1 MCKITKENDS
11 LQRQTE
17 NKDENS
23 QKIVC
28 NENVPELRFPE
39 FEEEWK
45 EHEFGTLFTIKNGLN
60 KGKEYFNHGTP
71 ILNYIDV
78 NKRIINSKNT
88 IEGTVEVSAEEI
100 KRYCVKNNDLFLT
113 RTSETSDEIG
123 LTSSYNGDSNNTVFS
138 GFILRARPKKQDIN
152 SLFYAYYLR
161 TNKMRFNIIKYSSIT
176 TRALI
181 NSKNLSKMRVKLPD
195 YNEQKKISTFL
206 SAIDKKIGF
215 MEKKHTLYQNIKK
228 YFLDNLFP
236 HEKMD
241 IPNLSFKEYSNIWKQ
256 IKLKQIIYKGK
267 AGGTPKSSIK
277 EYYNGNI
284 PFLSIN
290 DMTNE
295 GKYITYTEK
304 SITEKGL
311 KNSSAWLVP
320 EKSLLYSMYASVGF
334 VSINNIPLT
343 TSQAIFNIIFKEH
356 VNLEFMYYY
365 LTFYKQYLHRYI
377 ETGTQGN
384 LNAKLIK
391 NFKIKIPSKEEQRKI
406 ADFLS
411 LIDTYIEIN
420 KEKLNHLKQFKK
432 GLLQK
437 MFC

>member
-1 MCKITKENDS
+1 MCEITKENDS

-17 NKDENS
+17 NKDEDS
-23 QKIVC
+23 QKIQC
-28 NENVPELRFPE
+28 NKNIPELRFPE
-39 FEEEWK
+39 FEGEWEDNKIDYFFKISVAGDLKKEELSK
-45 EHEFGTLFTIKNGLN
+45 FKINEFKYPVYGNALEKKGLLGYYEN
-60 KGKEYFNHGTP
+60 YKYEENNITVTARGNLGVALLRKKPFNAVGRLI
-71 ILNYIDV
+71 ILIPKTELNSYYV
-78 NKRIINSKNT
+78 TQYINSKFK
-88 IEGTVEVSAEEI
+88 IYVESTGVPQLTAPSFRLNKI
-100 KRYCVKNNDLFLT
+100 K
-113 RTSETSDEIG
+113 I
-123 LTSSYNGDSNNTVFS
+123 
-138 GFILRARPKKQDIN
+138 PK
-152 SLFYAYYLR
+152 L
-161 TNKMRFNIIKYSSIT
+161 
-176 TRALI
+176 
-181 NSKNLSKMRVKLPD
+181 
-195 YNEQKKISTFL
+195 NEQNKIANFL
-206 SAIDKKIGF
+206 SAIDKKIEL
-215 MEKKHTLYQNIKK
+215 MEKKHTLYKNIKK

-236 HEKMD
+236 HEKRD
-241 IPNLSFKEYSNIWKQ
+241 IPDLSFKEYSNIWKQ
-256 IKLKQIIYKGK
+256 IKLKQIIYKAK

-343 TSQAIFNIIFKEH
+343 TSQAIFNIIFKEQ
-356 VNLEFMYYY
+356 VSLEFMYYY
-365 LTFYKQYLHRYI
+365 LTFYKRYIHKYI

>member
-23 QKIVC
+23 HVPPIKK
-28 NENVPELRFPE
+28 NVPELRFPE
-39 FEEEWK
+39 FKGEWNSYK
-45 EHEFGTLFTIKNGLN
+45 ISEISKTYSGGTPSTSNREFYKGNIPFIKSGEINSETTEQYINEDAISNSSAKYVKKGDLLLALYGATSGEVAISKIDGAINQAVLKIDNKMNNIFQYNYFLKYKNRIVFKYVQGGQGNLSAKIIKNLQF
-60 KGKEYFNHGTP
+60 KYP
-71 ILNYIDV
+71 
-78 NKRIINSKNT
+78 
-88 IEGTVEVSAEEI
+88 
-100 KRYCVKNNDLFLT
+100 
-113 RTSETSDEIG
+113 SDE
-123 LTSSYNGDSNNTVFS
+123 
-138 GFILRARPKKQDIN
+138 
-152 SLFYAYYLR
+152 
-161 TNKMRFNIIKYSSIT
+161 
-176 TRALI
+176 
-181 NSKNLSKMRVKLPD
+181 
-195 YNEQKKISTFL
+195 EQKKIANFL
-206 SAIDKKIGF
+206 TCIDQKIEL

>member
-1 MCKITKENDS
+1 
-11 LQRQTE
+11 
-17 NKDENS
+17 
-23 QKIVC
+23 
-28 NENVPELRFPE
+28 
-39 FEEEWK
+39 
-45 EHEFGTLFTIKNGLN
+45 
-60 KGKEYFNHGTP
+60 
-71 ILNYIDV
+71 
-78 NKRIINSKNT
+78 
-88 IEGTVEVSAEEI
+88 
-100 KRYCVKNNDLFLT
+100 
-113 RTSETSDEIG
+113 
-123 LTSSYNGDSNNTVFS
+123 
-138 GFILRARPKKQDIN
+138 
-152 SLFYAYYLR
+152 
-161 TNKMRFNIIKYSSIT
+161 
-176 TRALI
+176 
-181 NSKNLSKMRVKLPD
+181 
-195 YNEQKKISTFL
+195 
-206 SAIDKKIGF
+206 

>member
-1 MCKITKENDS
+1 MCEITKENDS

-17 NKDENS
+17 NKDEDS
-23 QKIVC
+23 QKIQG
-28 NENVPELRFPE
+28 NKNIPELRFPE
-39 FEEEWK
+39 FEGEWEDNKIDYFFKISVAGDLKKEELSK
-45 EHEFGTLFTIKNGLN
+45 FKINEFKYPVYGNALEKKGLLGYYEN
-60 KGKEYFNHGTP
+60 YKYEENNITVTARGNLGVALLRKKPFNAVGRLI
-71 ILNYIDV
+71 ILIPKTELNSYYV
-78 NKRIINSKNT
+78 TQYINSKFK
-88 IEGTVEVSAEEI
+88 IYVESTGVPQLTAPSFRLNKI
-100 KRYCVKNNDLFLT
+100 K
-113 RTSETSDEIG
+113 I
-123 LTSSYNGDSNNTVFS
+123 
-138 GFILRARPKKQDIN
+138 PK
-152 SLFYAYYLR
+152 L
-161 TNKMRFNIIKYSSIT
+161 
-176 TRALI
+176 
-181 NSKNLSKMRVKLPD
+181 
-195 YNEQKKISTFL
+195 NEQNKIANFL
-206 SAIDKKIGF
+206 SAIDKKIEL
-215 MEKKHTLYQNIKK
+215 MEKKHTLYKNIKK

-236 HEKMD
+236 HEKRD
-241 IPNLSFKEYSNIWKQ
+241 IPDLSFKEYSNIWKQ
-256 IKLKQIIYKGK
+256 IKLKQIIYKAK

-356 VNLEFMYYY
+356 VSLEFMYYY

-420 KEKLNHLKQFKK
+420 KEKVIQVKQFKK

>member
-17 NKDENS
+17 NKDEDS
-23 QKIVC
+23 HVPPIKK
-28 NENVPELRFPE
+28 NVPELRFPE
-39 FEEEWK
+39 F
-45 EHEFGTLFTIKNGLN
+45 
-60 KGKEYFNHGTP
+60 KGEYFSTKLEHISDICGG
-71 ILNYIDV
+71 
-78 NKRIINSKNT
+78 KRLPKGYSLT
-88 IEGTVEVSAEEI
+88 ST
-100 KRYCVKNNDLFLT
+100 KNNHPYITISDMNKHTVLLDNIKYVPNEIVKKIEKYVIFDSDLYITVAGTIGIVGKIPSTLNGANLT
-113 RTSETSDEIG
+113 ENADKITNIQINQNYLLYYLNTGALKKLIEKNRTDNAQPKLALKEIRKMSIIFPSDE
-123 LTSSYNGDSNNTVFS
+123 
-138 GFILRARPKKQDIN
+138 
-152 SLFYAYYLR
+152 
-161 TNKMRFNIIKYSSIT
+161 
-176 TRALI
+176 
-181 NSKNLSKMRVKLPD
+181 
-195 YNEQKKISTFL
+195 EQEKIADFL

-215 MEKKHTLYQNIKK
+215 MEKKHTLYKNIKK

-356 VNLEFMYYY
+356 VSLEFMYYY

>member
-23 QKIVC
+23 QYLLKDV
-28 NENVPELRFPE
+28 
-39 FEEEWK
+39 
-45 EHEFGTLFTIKNGLN
+45 LN
-60 KGKEYFNHGTP
+60 KIIDFRGKTPLKLGMKWGGNIPALSAMNVKDGIIKFNEDTHYGSIELYEKWMTKGDCTKGDIVLTMEAPMGNVAQIPNNQKYILSQRVILLKFNEKLVSNEYM
-71 ILNYIDV
+71 YQ
-78 NKRIINSKNT
+78 
-88 IEGTVEVSAEEI
+88 
-100 KRYCVKNNDLFLT
+100 Y
-113 RTSETSDEIG
+113 
-123 LTSSYNGDSNNTVFS
+123 
-138 GFILRARPKKQDIN
+138 LRSPYFKKQMN
-152 SLFYAYYLR
+152 RYA
-161 TNKMRFNIIKYSSIT
+161 TGTTAKGIKQ
-176 TRALI
+176 
-181 NSKNLSKMRVKLPD
+181 KNLIKIRLKIPSLL
-195 YNEQKKISTFL
+195 EQKFIGTFL
-206 SAIDKKIGF
+206 SAIDKKIVL

>member
-1 MCKITKENDS
+1 MCEITKENDS

-17 NKDENS
+17 NKDEDS
-23 QKIVC
+23 HVPPIKK
-28 NENVPELRFPE
+28 NVPELRFPE
-39 FEEEWK
+39 FEGEWK
-45 EHEFGTLFTIKNGLN
+45 EVQIKDIANIVGGGTPSTKNKDFWNGKINWFTPTEVGENKYLFNSERKITEKGLEKSSATLLPINTILLTTRATIGRRSIILKKSTTNQGFQSLTIKN
-60 KGKEYFNHGTP
+60 
-71 ILNYIDV
+71 
-78 NKRIINSKNT
+78 NSN
-88 IEGTVEVSAEEI
+88 VE
-100 KRYCVKNNDLFLT
+100 
-113 RTSETSDEIG
+113 
-123 LTSSYNGDSNNTVFS
+123 
-138 GFILRARPKKQDIN
+138 FI
-152 SLFYAYYLR
+152 YYLLDTLEKILLR
-161 TNKMRFNIIKYSSIT
+161 KSCGSTFLELSKKELKKINIIIP
-176 TRALI
+176 I
-181 NSKNLSKMRVKLPD
+181 IE
-195 YNEQKKISTFL
+195 EQEKIADFL
-206 SAIDKKIGF
+206 SAIDKKIEL
-215 MEKKHTLYQNIKK
+215 MEKKHTLYKNIKK

-236 HEKMD
+236 HEKRD
-241 IPNLSFKEYSNIWKQ
+241 IPDLSFNEYSNIWKQ
-256 IKLKQIIYKGK
+256 IKLKQIIYKAK

-343 TSQAIFNIIFKEH
+343 TSQAIFNIIFKEQ
-356 VNLEFMYYY
+356 VSLEFMYYY
-365 LTFYKQYLHRYI
+365 LTFYKRYIHKYI

-420 KEKLNHLKQFKK
+420 KEKLNHLKQIKK

>member
-17 NKDENS
+17 NKDEDS
-23 QKIVC
+23 QELQC
-28 NENVPELRFPE
+28 NKNIPELRFPE
-39 FEEEWK
+39 FEGEWITYK
-45 EHEFGTLFTIKNGLN
+45 LC
-60 KGKEYFNHGTP
+60 
-71 ILNYIDV
+71 DV
-78 NKRIINSKNT
+78 VTRIIRKNKNLETKRPLT
-88 IEGTVEVSAEEI
+88 ISA
-100 KRYCVKNNDLFLT
+100 KY
-113 RTSETSDEIG
+113 G
-123 LTSSYNGDSNNTVFS
+123 LIDQIEF
-138 GFILRARPKKQDIN
+138 FD
-152 SLFYAYYLR
+152 
-161 TNKMRFNIIKYSSIT
+161 KYV
-176 TRALI
+176 A
-181 NSKNLSKMRVKLPD
+181 SKNLKGYYLLKKGEFAYNKSYSNGFPYGAVKRLD
-195 YNEQKKISTFL
+195 LYNQGAISTLYICFEITNKINSNFLKIYFDSNKWNKEMYKIAVEGARNHGLLNIPINDFFNTKHLFPSISEQEKIADFL

-215 MEKKHTLYQNIKK
+215 MEKKHTLYKNIKK

-236 HEKMD
+236 HEKRD
-241 IPNLSFKEYSNIWKQ
+241 IPDLSFKEYSNIWKQ
-256 IKLKQIIYKGK
+256 IKLKQIIYKAK

-356 VNLEFMYYY
+356 VSLEFMYYY

-420 KEKLNHLKQFKK
+420 KEKVIQVKQFKK

>member
-1 MCKITKENDS
+1 
-11 LQRQTE
+11 
-17 NKDENS
+17 
-23 QKIVC
+23 
-28 NENVPELRFPE
+28 
-39 FEEEWK
+39 
-45 EHEFGTLFTIKNGLN
+45 
-60 KGKEYFNHGTP
+60 
-71 ILNYIDV
+71 
-78 NKRIINSKNT
+78 
-88 IEGTVEVSAEEI
+88 
-100 KRYCVKNNDLFLT
+100 
-113 RTSETSDEIG
+113 
-123 LTSSYNGDSNNTVFS
+123 
-138 GFILRARPKKQDIN
+138 
-152 SLFYAYYLR
+152 
-161 TNKMRFNIIKYSSIT
+161 
-176 TRALI
+176 
-181 NSKNLSKMRVKLPD
+181 
-195 YNEQKKISTFL
+195 
-206 SAIDKKIGF
+206 
-215 MEKKHTLYQNIKK
+215 MEKKHTLYKNIKK

-236 HEKMD
+236 HEKRD
-241 IPNLSFKEYSNIWKQ
+241 IPDLSFKEYSNIWKQ
-256 IKLKQIIYKGK
+256 IKLKQIIYKAK

-343 TSQAIFNIIFKEH
+343 TSQAIFNIIFKEQ
-356 VNLEFMYYY
+356 VSLEFMYYY
-365 LTFYKQYLHRYI
+365 LTFYKRYIHKYI

-420 KEKLNHLKQFKK
+420 KEKVIQVKQFKK